1 MKARSSALPVATV
14 NPLRPDHMTPISAR
28 LALSPARRFA
38 AAAFGLAVVAIIGAC
53 GEGSGSTCATCDT
66 GRPTVTVAQTA
77 SSDSSLSFTTHAT
90 DNLGLL
96 TVHARVIASGLAGGF
111 DTTFSS
117 AVTSV
122 DIPYTLAIPSTIPSG
137 TSIMVVATAMDGAHN
152 AAHPDTLFL
161 HTGAGGA
168 AAVIVTNPHASDTAV
183 VGFSLAVAISGK
195 SPSKVRALGYIASGV
210 FATPFRDSVLYSS
223 PLLDSVALDTALSL
237 VGASSGTLTITP
249 FMIDSLGRQT
259 LGNPVSLFVT
269 SVVPTNTVPVVDF
282 SVNTR
287 IESRDTIHVEARDR
301 SGLTWV
307 GYEVRSL
314 PSSGTSFFA
323 ADSVAV
329 PPSTSSTT
337 HTFRMNLN
345 VTTFPTQ
352 LQVQAFARNANAR
365 DYARRP
371 VGSTGTIRIDTVTVV
386 AGLTTP
392 LAAGGL
398 VADAIYHPPTHSIYL
413 SNIERNELDVFN
425 LDDSTFHTP
434 IQVGSRPWGIAAWP
448 RDRDG
453 NMGDTLLVANSG
465 GTLIS
470 YVNTNSQSEVY
481 RYPLPILLA
490 QSVTSATGSNG
501 VLVETITDYV
511 FSDRPQYLAATCKG
525 SLTPGSPCGDVVLV
539 YSTTPTPGQTSPF
552 VNQGTVRWENLNT
565 HQSHFFFEQ
574 AMGQSVD
581 TKDTLQ
587 VQKFAAQGIGTSGLI
602 VPFRQG
608 PFIDPGDTTKHYYST
623 VVKVPALGFRDTTY
637 TRNSGNFRRAVLGE
651 GGAAGGQ
658 GAQPNSRAMLFDPT
672 VGLLGTFVD
681 EDGVTHAIPVPS
693 QDLGVSGSFLVTDF
707 IANTST
713 AVTGVAINF
722 DGELS
727 GVRADSTYLF
737 DATLRLQGMLQ
748 TSAGNAGIDFHPAN
762 AGIPAPG
769 GSGGTQLFFAASNL
783 PQIEVYN
790 TNFYRR
796 CLVVPTRDPVIGP
809 IKSAPIG
816 FGNVVLVGA
825 TAHGVVI
832 VTVTQS
838 QLAACS

>member
-1 MKARSSALPVATV
+1 M
-14 NPLRPDHMTPISAR
+14 NPISAR

-38 AAAFGLAVVAIIGAC
+38 AAAFGLAVVALLGAC

-66 GRPTVTVAQTA
+66 GRPVVSVSETSTT
-77 SSDSSLSFTTHAT
+77 DSSISISTHAT

-96 TVHARVIASGLAGGF
+96 TVHTRITAAGISGGF
-111 DTTFSS
+111 DTTFTS

-122 DIPYTLAIPSTIPSG
+122 DIPSTIQIPSSIPTG
-137 TSIMVVATAMDGAHN
+137 TQITVVATAMDGAHN
-152 AAHPDTLFL
+152 AAHPDTLML

-183 VGFSLAVAISGK
+183 VGFSLAIAVSGK
-195 SPSKVRALGYIASGV
+195 APAKVKSLGYIASGV
-210 FATPFRDSVLYSS
+210 FATPFRDSVIFSS
-223 PLLDSVALDTALSL
+223 PLLDSIALDTALSL
-237 VGASSGTLTITP
+237 VGASTGTLTITP

-259 LGNPVSLFVT
+259 LGAPVSLFVT
-269 SVVPTNTVPVVDF
+269 NIVPTNTIPVVDF
-282 SVNTR
+282 QIASR
-287 IESRDTIHVEARDR
+287 IEARDTIHVEARDR
-301 SGLTWV
+301 SGITWV
-307 GYEVRSL
+307 GYEVRNL
-314 PSSGTSFFA
+314 PSGTPFFS

-329 PPSTSSTT
+329 PASTSSFT
-337 HTFRMNLN
+337 HTFRMNLP
-345 VTTFPTQ
+345 VTTFPTS
-352 LQVQAFARNANAR
+352 LQVQAFARNANTR

-371 VGSTGTIRIDTVTVV
+371 VGNGGVIRTDTVVVV

-398 VADAIYHPPTHSIYL
+398 VADAIYHPPTNSIYL

-425 LDDSTFHTP
+425 LGDSTFHTP
-434 IQVGSRPWGIAAWP
+434 IQVGSRPWGLAAWP

-453 NMGDTLLVANSG
+453 TMGDTLLVANSG

-470 YVNTNSQSEVY
+470 YVNTNTQREVF
-481 RYPLPILLA
+481 RYPLPVLLA
-490 QSVTSATGSNG
+490 QSVTSTTGSNG
-501 VLVETITDYV
+501 VLTETITDYV
-511 FSDRPQYLAATCKG
+511 FSDRPQYLAATCQG
-525 SLTPGSPCGDVVLV
+525 SIVPGSPCGNVVLV
-539 YSTTPTPGQTSPF
+539 YTTTPTAGQSIPF
-552 VNQGTVRWENLNT
+552 TNQGTVRWENLQT

-574 AMGQSVD
+574 AMGQSAD

-587 VQKFAAQGIGTSGLI
+587 VQRFAAQGVGVSSTI

-608 PFIDPGDTTKHYYST
+608 PFITGVDTSFYSI
-623 VVKVPALGFRDTTY
+623 VIKVPALGFRDTTFA
-637 TRNSGNFRRAVLGE
+637 RNSGNFRRAVLGE
-651 GGAAGGQ
+651 GGAAGGT
-658 GAQPNSRAMLFDPT
+658 GSQPNSRAILYDVTQGLITSFTDKGHTYGLP
-672 VGLLGTFVD
+672 VGD
-681 EDGVTHAIPVPS
+681 IDA
-693 QDLGVSGSFLVTDF
+693 GVSGSFLVTDF

-713 AVTGVAINF
+713 PVSGVAINF
-722 DGELS
+722 DGELA

-737 DATLRLQGMLQ
+737 DNTLRLQGMLQ

-769 GSGGTQLFFAASNL
+769 PTGGTHLFFAASNQ
-783 PQIEVYN
+783 PQVEVYN
-790 TNFYRR
+790 TNFYAR

-816 FGNVVLVGA
+816 AGNVVLVGA

-832 VTVTQS
+832 LTVTAA

>member
-14 NPLRPDHMTPISAR
+14 NPLRPDHMTPNSAR
-28 LALSPARRFA
+28 FALSPARRLA
-38 AAAFGLAVVAIIGAC
+38 AAAVSLAVVAILGAC

-66 GRPTVTVAQTA
+66 GRPVVTLVQTS
-77 SSDSSLSFTTHAT
+77 SSDSSIAFTTHAT

-96 TVHARVIASGLAGGF
+96 TVHARVTAAGLSGGF
-111 DTTFSS
+111 DTTFHS

-122 DIPYTLAIPSTIPSG
+122 DIPFTLPIPSTIPSG

-152 AAHPDTLFL
+152 AAHPDTLVV

-168 AAVIVTNPHASDTAV
+168 AAVIVTNPHSTDTAV
-183 VGFSLAVAISGK
+183 VGFSLAVAVSGK
-195 SPSKVRALGYIASGV
+195 SSSKVKSLGYIASGV
-210 FATPFRDSVLYSS
+210 FATPFRDSVIFSS
-223 PLLDSVALDTALSL
+223 PLLDSIALDTALSL
-237 VGASSGTLTITP
+237 VGASTGTLTITP

-269 SVVPTNTVPVVDF
+269 NVVPTNTTPVVDF
-282 SVNTR
+282 SIASR
-287 IESRDTIHVEARDR
+287 IENRDTIHVEARDR

-307 GYEVRSL
+307 GYEVRNL
-314 PSSGTSFFA
+314 PSGTPFFS

-329 PPSTSSTT
+329 PAATSSIT
-337 HTFRMNLN
+337 HTFKMNLPI
-345 VTTFPTQ
+345 TTFPTS
-352 LQVQAFARNANAR
+352 LQVQAFARNANTR
-365 DYARRP
+365 DYARKP
-371 VGSTGTIRIDTVTVV
+371 VGNAGLIRTDTVVVV

-392 LAAGGL
+392 LAAGGR
-398 VADAIYHPPTHSIYL
+398 VADALYHPPTNSIYL

-425 LDDSTFHTP
+425 LNDSTFHTP
-434 IQVGSRPWGIAAWP
+434 IQVGSRPWGLAAWP
-448 RDRDG
+448 RDRNG
-453 NMGDTLLVANSG
+453 TMSDTLLVANSG

-470 YVNTNSQSEVY
+470 YVNTNTQREVY
-481 RYPLPILLA
+481 RYPLPVLLA
-490 QSVTSATGSNG
+490 QSVTSKTGSNG

-525 SLTPGSPCGDVVLV
+525 AVAPGTPCGDVVLV
-539 YSTTPTPGQTSPF
+539 YSTTPTAGQTVPF
-552 VNQGTVRWENLNT
+552 TNQGTVRWENLIT

-574 AMGQSVD
+574 AMGQSAD

-587 VQKFAAQGIGTSGLI
+587 IQRFAAQGIGTSGAI

-608 PFIDPGDTTKHYYST
+608 PFITGVDTSFYST
-623 VVKVPALGFRDTTY
+623 VIKVPLLGFRDTTFA
-637 TRNSGNFRRAVLGE
+637 RNSGNFRRAVLGE
-651 GGAAGGQ
+651 GGAAGGT
-658 GAQPNSRAMLFDPT
+658 GSQPNSRAMLFDVT
-672 VGLLGTFVD
+672 QGFVNAFTDKGHTYGL
-681 EDGVTHAIPVPS
+681 PVPTL
-693 QDLGVSGSFLVTDF
+693 DLGVSGSFLVTDF

-713 AVTGVAINF
+713 PVSGVAINF
-722 DGELS
+722 DGELA

-737 DATLRLQGMLQ
+737 DNSLRLQGLLQ
-748 TSAGNAGIDFHPAN
+748 TSSGNAGIDFHPQN

-769 GSGGTQLFFAASNL
+769 PSLGTHLFFAASSQ
-783 PQIEVYN
+783 PQLEVYN
-790 TNFYRR
+790 TNFYAR

-832 VTVTQS
+832 VTVTAA
-838 QLAACS
+838 QLTACL